1 MKVSILKQPFKGS
14 KLQNH
19 VISHNFSLYFAGL
32 NPAEGESPTSRKC
45 WRANNRHAR
54 EVNKY
59 AFV

>member
-19 VISHNFSLYFAGL
+19 IISHNFSLHFAGFK
-32 NPAEGESPTSRKC
+32 PAEGESPASRKS
-45 WRANNRHAR
+45 WRANNRHAK
-54 EVNKY
+54 EVIRY